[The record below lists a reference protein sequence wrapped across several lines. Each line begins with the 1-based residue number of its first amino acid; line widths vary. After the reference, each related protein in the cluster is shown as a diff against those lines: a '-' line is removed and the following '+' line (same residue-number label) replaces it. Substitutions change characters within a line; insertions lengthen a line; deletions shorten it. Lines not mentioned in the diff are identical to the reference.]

1 MKTIILI
8 LTPISLV
15 DSTSI
20 IPLSILPLIIL
31 LSGRRP
37 VLGSVSFL
45 TGIFATYLIL
55 GILIALG
62 LGSMFDQINVYLLQ
76 IWKHPDTLDLITQI
90 IIGVILLVFGFRRPR
105 ARDSRGDSGISESIT
120 PPKAFIIAAGLVII
134 GMPGAIPYLAAI
146 DQLLRADLSGFEV
159 VLVLLYYNVL
169 FVLPLAVLVFIRV
182 FFPNQSERIFDFIKD
197 LIAKWGRRVIMTLL
211 VILGLVMVLDGIG
224 WFLGMPL
231 IPV

>member
-37 VLGSVSFL
+37 VLGSVAFL
-45 TGIFATYLIL
+45 TGIFATYSIL
-55 GILIALG
+55 GIFIALG
-62 LGSMFDQINVYLLQ
+62 LGSLFDQINVYLLQ
-76 IWKHPDTLDLITQI
+76 IWKHPDTLDLILQI

-105 ARDSRGDSGISESIT
+105 ARESRGDSGISDSIT
-120 PPKAFIIAAGLVII
+120 PLKSFII
-134 GMPGAIPYLAAI
+134 GA
-146 DQLLRADLSGFEV
+146 
-159 VLVLLYYNVL
+159 
-169 FVLPLAVLVFIRV
+169 
-182 FFPNQSERIFDFIKD
+182 
-197 LIAKWGRRVIMTLL
+197 
-211 VILGLVMVLDGIG
+211 GLVMVVDGIG
-224 WFLGMPL
+224 WFLGIPL

>member
-37 VLGSVSFL
+37 VLGSVAFL
-45 TGIFATYLIL
+45 TGIFPTYLIL
-55 GILIALG
+55 GILILLG
-62 LGSMFDQINVYLLQ
+62 LSSVFDQINVHLTQ
-76 IWKHPDTLDLITQI
+76 IWKHPDTLYLILQI

-120 PPKAFIIAAGLVII
+120 PSKAFIIAAGLVII
-134 GMPGAIPYLAAI
+134 GIPGALPYLAAI
-146 DQLLRADLSGFEV
+146 DQLLRADLTRFEV
-159 VLVLLYYNVL
+159 VLALLYYNVV
-169 FVLPLAVLVFIRV
+169 FILPLSVLVFIRV
-182 FFPNQSERIFDFIKD
+182 LFPNQSDRIFDFIKD
-197 LIAKWGRRVIMTLL
+197 LIAKWGRRVIVTLL
-211 VILGLVMVLDGIG
+211 VILGLVMVVDGIG
-224 WFLGMPL
+224 WFLGIPL